1 MENKN
6 YYKSMYIDGYYHKV
20 AAIRYDSNNK
30 IRFVIGSFLS
40 RQLLDNLLTLMQKGE
55 SITIEG
61 KRYAS
66 IRKGYTCKA
75 IRVHDENN
83 GDGVHGLIYSSD
95 DNSIKVYQ
103 NENKVD
109 KVFEYLKINTQCG
122 LMDEWKSYFF
132 NELYSNG
139 NIEECEGFDNTRK
152 APSILLM
159 KNIDTDLIRNIKA
172 IGLRNGSISLH
183 VEEVKEIDTNMS
195 FLEIIEKLIIP
206 NIESDECHYNIGDP
220 ISDIFKAPI
229 IDVETNERKAL
240 YPRQMLMGQGCLNAV
255 KDSINE
261 PIINLGMGCGK
272 TLIASRLSYAIIKEH
287 FKTENARIGLMIPSH
302 LLNKWIRELKASL
315 VPLGVNPTFHVI
327 NRFTDVDKL
336 PKKPIGLEIIIFQK
350 DITKRSYLHEYSGVK
365 KHNITNVFN
374 FISSFTEIN
383 EDIIIES
390 CNLKISEMKLAA
402 IKLEKIHGK
411 KVVLYKP
418 QFNNE
423 GEILEYKVTTTSST
437 IKDTFGKSN
446 KSYDFTIQDIQRV
459 KDIAA
464 ILKDTIKD
472 ENLIKSLNISNIENP
487 IICPI
492 CGGDI
497 YSKGKDMFDSDKR
510 DKFEI
515 FAPDHMTS
523 ENLHCNHYIKADGT
537 NLTNAEIRAIRW
549 DDIQVIY
556 TTKSVKNP
564 YLDEEGNELTGE
576 ELLRAKMKGSGYS
589 ILVKKCNH
597 KLWGAKDQKGYRDY
611 DSAKYF
617 YKRFGK
623 GSLLCS
629 IVDEVHQYSHQSS
642 QNYSF
647 SYVCKSSKI
656 IIPLTGTLT
665 GGKASDLF
673 YILWNLCP
681 QKMAQLGFKYRELG
695 RFIDMFGR
703 RKRITKTYNDKF
715 NKSATGKTVTGS
727 WVEIP
732 GISPQIINSILSERM
747 ISRTIDDMGIPMP
760 KLKYFKHVCEMDT
773 ELAEGYHKL
782 KNDIISFITK
792 NRGINVGGSYLNSLL
807 SYPDMPQQE
816 PIFAL
821 GGEMHVATPTWIDID
836 DKIFNKERKL
846 IETIEKELAE
856 NRRVLVYS
864 IYSGVKGV
872 SKRLVD
878 VLSKKFN
885 VAELTSSIK
894 LQKREEWIEK
904 QYQKGVEVII
914 TNPKCVET
922 GLDIIQ
928 YPTIYFYE
936 TSYDIKVM
944 RQAERRA
951 YRPNNPRECRIY
963 YCYYKN
969 TLQEDALKLQGSKK
983 ASSLAVEGIFSE
995 DMLSQMGDIGE
1006 SPASILNKI
1015 LEGKIKMKESDLDAF
1030 GFEEE
1035 EVSYE
1040 FNDINNHEVEITR
1053 KITTSENMIIPKN
1066 EVQQLSIF
1074 EIDEEFLKNRNIKK
1088 AKAKVS
1094 LGQLGFVFE

>member
-1 MENKN
+1 METKN
-6 YYKSMYIDGYYHKV
+6 YFESMYIDGYYHKV
-20 AAIRYDSNNK
+20 AAIKYDSNNK
-30 IRFVIGSFLS
+30 VRFIIASFLS
-40 RQLLDNLLTLMQKGE
+40 RQLLDNCLTLMQKGE
-55 SITIEG
+55 SIKVGG
-61 KRYAS
+61 KRYTS

-75 IRVHDENN
+75 VRVHDEND

-95 DNSIKVYQ
+95 DNAIKLYQ

-109 KVFEYLKINTQCG
+109 KVFEYLKANTQCG
-122 LMDEWKSYFF
+122 LMEEWKSYFF

-139 NIEECEGFDNTRK
+139 NIKECDGFDYTGK
-152 APSILLM
+152 APTILVM
-159 KNIDTDLIRNIKA
+159 NNIDTDLIRNLKA
-172 IGLRNGSISLH
+172 LGLRNGSISLP
-183 VEEVKEIDTNMS
+183 VDEVKEIDTNMS

-206 NIESDECHYNIGDP
+206 NIEADECHYNIGDP
-220 ISDIFKAPI
+220 ISDIFKSPI
-229 IDVETNERKAL
+229 IDVETNERKSM
-240 YPRQMLMGQGCLNAV
+240 YPRQMVMAQGCLNSV
-255 KDSINE
+255 KDNIKQ
-261 PIINLGMGCGK
+261 PIINLGMGTGK
-272 TLIASRLSYAIIKEH
+272 TIIASRLAYAVIKEH

-302 LLNKWIRELKASL
+302 LLNKWIRELKSCL
-315 VPLGVNPTFHVI
+315 VPLGVNATFHII
-327 NRFTDVDKL
+327 NRFTDVDRL
-336 PKKPIGLEIIIFQK
+336 SRVPNGLEIIIFQK
-350 DITKRSYLHEYSGVK
+350 DITKRSYLHEYGGVK
-365 KHNITNVFN
+365 KHKVRDVYNFVGSITE
-374 FISSFTEIN
+374 SN
-383 EDIIIES
+383 EDVIIES
-390 CNLKISEMKLAA
+390 CDLKLSQIKLAA
-402 IKLEKIHGK
+402 IKLENIYGK
-411 KVVLYKP
+411 KVILYKP
-418 QFNNE
+418 QFNND
-423 GEILEYKVTTTSST
+423 GEILVYKVITTSSS
-437 IKDTFGKSN
+437 IKDTFGRSN
-446 KSYDFTIQDIQRV
+446 KAYDFTIEDIQRV
-459 KDIAA
+459 KDIATL
-464 ILKDTIKD
+464 LKDTIKN
-472 ENLIKSLNISNIENP
+472 EKLIKLRNSSDIENP
-487 IICPI
+487 IICPE
-492 CGGDI
+492 CGGTI
-497 YSKGKDMFDSDKR
+497 YLKGKDLFDSDKR

-515 FAPDHMTS
+515 FPPDNMSS
-523 ENLHCNHYIKADGT
+523 ENLHCSHYIKADGT

-564 YLDEEGNELTGE
+564 YLDAEGNELKDE

-597 KLWGAKDQKGYRDY
+597 KLWGAKDQKGYRDF

-629 IVDEVHQYSHQSS
+629 IVDEAHQYSHQSS

-647 SYVCKSSKI
+647 SYVCKSSKV

-681 QKMAQLGFKYRELG
+681 QKMVQLGFKYKELG

-703 RKRITKTYNDKF
+703 RRRTTKTYNDKF

-727 WVEIP
+727 WIEIP
-732 GISPQIINSILSERM
+732 GISPQIINQILSERM
-747 ISRTIDDMGIPMP
+747 ISRTIEDMGIPMP
-760 KLKYFKHVCEMDT
+760 KLKYFKHVCQMDE
-773 ELAEGYHKL
+773 ELADGYHKL
-782 KNDIISFITK
+782 KNDIVSFITK
-792 NRGINVGGSYLNSLL
+792 NRGINVGSSYLNALL
-807 SYPDMPQQE
+807 SYPDMPQQD
-816 PIFAL
+816 PIVAL
-821 GGEMHVATPTWIDID
+821 GGAMHVATPTWIDIEG
-836 DKIFNKERKL
+836 KLFNKERKL

-872 SKRLVD
+872 SKRLVEI
-878 VLSKKFN
+878 LSQKFK

-904 QYQKGVEVII
+904 QYQKGIEVII

-951 YRPNNPRECRIY
+951 YRPNNRRECRIY
-963 YCYYKN
+963 YAYYKD

-995 DMLSQMGDIGE
+995 DMLSQMGDVGE
-1006 SPASILNKI
+1006 SPSSILNKI

-1040 FNDINNHEVEITR
+1040 FNDINNDKVEITR
-1053 KITTSENMIIPKN
+1053 KITTSENITLPKN